1 MSAGFPLQSTKYR
14 RSIDRRYRSDCL
26 ADELEIEMSVEEL
39 EEILALTP
47 SIPIPPPLR

>member
-1 MSAGFPLQSTKYR
+1 MQIRDHAAR
-14 RSIDRRYRSDCL
+14 V

-39 EEILALTP
+39 DEILALTP